1 MEVALEDGV
10 IFAVNC
16 LRIRSVTDPRVE
28 ALADI
33 LVQHSTE
40 VGPGDLVLIDGNA
53 NAQPLLMACYRRVL
67 EAGGNPRLS
76 VGFEEAQEVFLAE
89 ASDDQLEFLD
99 PISKFQADSI
109 QVAIRIRAT
118 ENTRALANMDPARLA
133 KTMIARRPVMDQIIE
148 NVRWVLCDYP
158 TNALAQEAEMS
169 LSEYTDFLYGA
180 TNIDWSAMTARLTS
194 LKTRL
199 EAGSEVRIVGPD
211 TDLTLRTAGRIW
223 EPADGKKN
231 MPDGEIFT
239 APIED
244 SVNGRVRYEFPAIY
258 QGRQVDGISL
268 TFKDGLIVE
277 ATAERGEDF
286 LNAILDTDLGARRL
300 GEIGIGTNDG
310 IQRHTKNI
318 LFDEKMG
325 GTVHLAVGRAYEFTG
340 GKNQSAVH
348 WDMVKDLRTDAA
360 LYLDGELLQ
369 ENGVF
374 IE

>member
-1 MEVALEDGV
+1 
-10 IFAVNC
+10 
-16 LRIRSVTDPRVE
+16 VTDPRVE

-40 VGPGDLVLIDGNA
+40 VGPGDLVLIDGTA
-53 NAQPLLMACYRRVL
+53 NAQPLLMACYQRVL
-67 EAGGNPRLS
+67 AAGGHPRLN
-76 VGFEEAQEVFLAE
+76 VGFEEAQEVFLSE
-89 ASDDQLEFLD
+89 ANDDQLEFLD
-99 PISKFQADSI
+99 PVAKFQADAI
-109 QVAIRIRAT
+109 QVAIRIRAS
-118 ENTRALANMDPARLA
+118 ENTRALANVDPSRLA
-133 KTMIARRPVMDQIIE
+133 KTMIARSPVLDQIIE

-169 LSEYTDFLYGA
+169 LSEYSDFLYGA
-180 TNIDWSAMTARLTS
+180 TNIDWSEMTARLAS

-244 SVNGRVRYEFPAIY
+244 SVNGRITYEFPAIY
-258 QGRQVDGISL
+258 QGRQVDGITL
-268 TFKDGLIVE
+268 TFKNGLIVE

-286 LNAILDTDLGARRL
+286 LNAILDTDPGARRL

-325 GTVHLAVGRAYEFTG
+325 GTVHLAVGRSYEFTG

-348 WDMVKDLRTDAA
+348 WDMVKDLRTDSA
-360 LYLDGELLQ
+360 LYLDDALLQ

-374 IE
+374 VE